1 MKIITQTTKDWNSI
15 SGTISKFMKKFY
27 IGSLLKSCNAYKSK
41 GFQALRVFEYLLSLV
56 FGDRSMYMSFLTD
69 SHVPVF
75 KKDTVYRL
83 LNHPGVHWQK
93 LTTLLSAK
101 VIQKELV
108 PLTSDSRENVFILD
122 DTLYERGRAKKVE
135 LLSKVYDHAKHRY
148 AKGFRLLSLG
158 WSDGNTFVPIVGSLL
173 ASEKDNNILSKANLT
188 FDKRTLASKRRS
200 QARRKATMVM
210 LELLDMAVKAGIQA
224 KYVLFDTWFCSPS
237 SLLAISTRGLH
248 VIAMAK
254 KTPKVHYLYQ
264 GKMQSAIEIF
274 RTQKKRRGR
283 SRYLLSV
290 EVAIEKDG
298 ETLPAKLVFVRN
310 RNNRKDYLVLISTDT
325 TLSEDE
331 IIKLYGKRWS
341 IEVFFKVTKSYLR
354 LGKLSRG
361 LSYDAQTAH
370 VAIIFSAYT
379 LLALENRHQVDD
391 RSIGELFYLLCDELE
406 DMTFEESYSLLV
418 QAMIATV
425 QVFLG
430 LSDAQVNSL
439 TDHFID
445 YLPEII
451 QNSLKSV
458 A

>member
-1 MKIITQTTKDWNSI
+1 
-15 SGTISKFMKKFY
+15 
-27 IGSLLKSCNAYKSK
+27 
-41 GFQALRVFEYLLSLV
+41 
-56 FGDRSMYMSFLTD
+56 
-69 SHVPVF
+69 
-75 KKDTVYRL
+75 
-83 LNHPGVHWQK
+83 
-93 LTTLLSAK
+93 
-101 VIQKELV
+101 
-108 PLTSDSRENVFILD
+108 
-122 DTLYERGRAKKVE
+122 
-135 LLSKVYDHAKHRY
+135 
-148 AKGFRLLSLG
+148 
-158 WSDGNTFVPIVGSLL
+158 
-173 ASEKDNNILSKANLT
+173 
-188 FDKRTLASKRRS
+188 
-200 QARRKATMVM
+200 
-210 LELLDMAVKAGIQA
+210 
-224 KYVLFDTWFCSPS
+224 
-237 SLLAISTRGLH
+237 
-248 VIAMAK
+248 
-254 KTPKVHYLYQ
+254 LYQ